1 MSILEAIILG
11 LIQGLTEFIPV
22 SSTAHLTLA
31 GRWMNLVDP
40 QHPDQWTAFIAVI
53 QLGTLIAVILYFWS
67 DIINIITGFITA
79 NLAKLSGRPVPE
91 SQKEYS
97 KLGWLVIIGTLPV
110 AIVGLL
116 FRHQIE
122 GMLTKD
128 LRVIAG
134 SLIGLAI
141 LLSIAEIVGTQ
152 RIDMKQLRVSDAI
165 IVGFAQVLALI
176 PGSSRSGSTI
186 TGGLFS
192 GLKRE
197 TAARFSF
204 LLSIPAVAASGLL
217 ELPKALH
224 SIQTGWAAIAV
235 ATVVSGISG
244 YLSIAFLLRY
254 LQRHT
259 TYAFVA
265 YRIGLG
271 IVLIWLLVSG
281 RALPR

>member
-31 GRWMNLVDP
+31 GKWMNLVDP

-53 QLGTLIAVILYFWS
+53 QLGTLIAVIVYFWT
-67 DIINIITGFITA
+67 DIIKIISGFMMA
-79 NLAKLSGRPVPE
+79 NLARFTGRPADKSE
-91 SQKEYS
+91 KEYAS
-97 KLGWLVIIGTLPV
+97 LGWLIIIGTLPV

-128 LRVIAG
+128 LRIIAG

-141 LLSIAEIVGTQ
+141 LLTLAEIAGKQ
-152 RIDMKQLRVSDAI
+152 RKEMKDIRMPDAI
-165 IVGFAQVLALI
+165 VVGFAQVLALI

-224 SIQTGWAAIAV
+224 SINTGWTEIAIA
-235 ATVVSGISG
+235 TIVSGVSG
-244 YLSIAFLLRY
+244 YASIAFLLRY

-259 TYAFVA
+259 TYVFVA
-265 YRIGLG
+265 YRIALGL
-271 IVLIWLLVSG
+271 VLIWLLVSG
-281 RALPR
+281 RVLAR

>member
-31 GRWMNLVDP
+31 GKWMNLVDP

-53 QLGTLIAVILYFWS
+53 QLGTLLSVIVYFWT
-67 DIINIITGFITA
+67 DVIKIIAGFITA
-79 NLAKLSGRPVPE
+79 NLARLRGKAPDQSE
-91 SQKEYS
+91 DDYA
-97 KLGWLVIIGTLPV
+97 KLGWLIIIGTLPV

-128 LRVIAG
+128 LRIIAG
-134 SLIGLAI
+134 ALIGLAI
-141 LLSIAEIVGTQ
+141 LLTVAEIVSKQ
-152 RIDMKQLRVSDAI
+152 RKEMRHISFSDAI
-165 IVGFAQVLALI
+165 IVGVAQVLALI

-186 TGGLFS
+186 TGGLFA
-192 GLKRE
+192 GMTRE

-224 SIQTGWAAIAV
+224 SIHTGWAEIAV
-235 ATVVSGISG
+235 ATIVSAVSG
-244 YLSIAFLLRY
+244 YASIAFLLKY

-259 TYAFVA
+259 TYVFVA
-265 YRIGLG
+265 YRIVLGLA
-271 IVLIWLLVSG
+271 VIWLLVSG
-281 RALPR
+281 RVLAR

>member
-31 GRWMNLVDP
+31 GKLMNLVDP
-40 QHPDQWTAFIAVI
+40 QHPDQWTAFVAVI
-53 QLGTLIAVILYFWS
+53 QLGTLIAVILYFWT
-67 DIINIITGFITA
+67 DIIKIIAGFISA
-79 NLAKLSGRPVPE
+79 NLARVTGGPVDR
-91 SQKEYS
+91 SQKEYAM
-97 KLGWLVIIGTLPV
+97 LGWLIIIGTLPV

-128 LRVIAG
+128 LRIIAA
-134 SLIGLAI
+134 SLIGLAV
-141 LLSIAEIVGTQ
+141 LLTIAEIVGSQ
-152 RIDMKQLRVSDAI
+152 RRDMTRLRISDAI
-165 IVGFAQVLALI
+165 VVGAAQVLALI

-192 GLKRE
+192 GLNRE

-204 LLSIPAVAASGLL
+204 LLSIPAVGASGLL

-224 SIQTGWAAIAV
+224 SINTGWAAIAV

-259 TYAFVA
+259 TYIFVA

-271 IVLIWLLVSG
+271 ILLICLLVSG
-281 RALPR
+281 RVLPR